1 MKITHYGAS
10 EWQGSLREGE
20 GSISTESGALAKQ
33 PFTLVTRYGE
43 GPGTNPEELLGAAHA
58 GCFTMSLVRGL
69 GLQGYEPTHIASRS
83 KVTLEQD
90 KEGFTITQVHLEV
103 EARIAGIDQATFAAA
118 AERAKAF
125 CPLSKVIRAEI
136 VFEAKLLP

>member
-1 MKITHYGAS
+1 MKITHYGSS

-33 PFTLVTRYGE
+33 PFSLVTRYGE
-43 GPGTNPEELLGAAHA
+43 VPGVNPEELLGAAHA

-69 GLQGYEPTHIASRS
+69 GLQGYEPTHIASES
-83 KVTLEQD
+83 EVTLEQD
-90 KEGFTITQVHLEV
+90 KDGFTITHVHLTL
-103 EARIAGIDQATFAAA
+103 EARIPGIDAATFQAI

-136 VFEAKLLP
+136 SFDAALMP